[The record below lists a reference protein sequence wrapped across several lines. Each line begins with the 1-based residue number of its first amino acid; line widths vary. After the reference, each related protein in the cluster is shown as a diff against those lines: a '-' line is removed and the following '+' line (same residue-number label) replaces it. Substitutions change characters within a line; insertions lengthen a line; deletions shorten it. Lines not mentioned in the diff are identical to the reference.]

1 MKRTAL
7 LALALLATLPARAQ
21 EAPRSAAEE
30 ARTREA
36 YPVAAAAW
44 CAVRSEN
51 EEPAAL
57 EAEPDPAADP
67 AAADDPGAPG
77 CDIGIGA
84 AVYRWRRASLVA
96 VLGAETVGAGIAWT
110 AYRPERGPI
119 LAFALGVVARYDSRG
134 IDGSEFYPAVGATLS
149 FTGRRE

>member
-1 MKRTAL
+1 MKRIAL
-7 LALALLATLPARAQ
+7 LALALLATLPACAQ
-21 EAPRSAAEE
+21 EAPPAPEESE
-30 ARTREA
+30 AREP
-36 YPVAAAAW
+36 YPVAAAGW
-44 CAVRSEN
+44 CAVRSED
-51 EEPAAL
+51 EEPPAP
-57 EAEPDPAADP
+57 EVMPEGESVVAE
-67 AAADDPGAPG
+67 DPGAPG